1 MQTILYGWRMFQKLP
16 VNGFRWV
23 QKASKIDKEF
33 IKNYEKDIN
42 KGYIIDYQKQILN
55 LQRGLPFLPEKKIKN
70 AISLFVIQMTKK
82 TMSCT

>member
-42 KGYIIDYQKQILN
+42 KGYIIDYQK
-55 LQRGLPFLPEKKIKN
+55 
-70 AISLFVIQMTKK
+70 
-82 TMSCT
+82 